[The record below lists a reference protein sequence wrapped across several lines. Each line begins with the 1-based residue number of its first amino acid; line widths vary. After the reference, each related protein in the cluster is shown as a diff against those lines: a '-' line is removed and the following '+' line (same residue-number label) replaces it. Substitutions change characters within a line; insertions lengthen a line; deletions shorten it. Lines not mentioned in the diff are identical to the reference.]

1 MTTDQL
7 GVSLAG
13 LAIVVTIVIA
23 IAQTRSRRRTN
34 EDWATRAAEAIGHT
48 RAVLRDCNPLQLV
61 VGFSKTET
69 PKYVEEQIA
78 IANAAEKELE
88 VVKAGHPK
96 RELRDA
102 AERLR
107 DGLRSSMGATA
118 IYVRAVASDHETDSR
133 EERAISLHKRA
144 GELADSMALA
154 LGRE

>member
-69 PKYVEEQIA
+69 PKYVE
-78 IANAAEKELE
+78 
-88 VVKAGHPK
+88 
-96 RELRDA
+96 
-102 AERLR
+102 
-107 DGLRSSMGATA
+107 
-118 IYVRAVASDHETDSR
+118 
-133 EERAISLHKRA
+133 
-144 GELADSMALA
+144 
-154 LGRE
+154 

>member
-1 MTTDQL
+1 M
-7 GVSLAG
+7 
-13 LAIVVTIVIA
+13 
-23 IAQTRSRRRTN
+23 
-34 EDWATRAAEAIGHT
+34 
-48 RAVLRDCNPLQLV
+48 
-61 VGFSKTET
+61 
-69 PKYVEEQIA
+69 
-78 IANAAEKELE
+78 
-88 VVKAGHPK
+88 KAGHPK